1 MFLSSLDFST
11 VSANQLQI
19 IYYQLVTMAL
29 ELTKSNTGTKLVY
42 GTLLRFKIL
51 EDIVLEETEGIARA
65 QKMMREE
72 EEGRKEYP

>member
-1 MFLSSLDFST
+1 
-11 VSANQLQI
+11 
-19 IYYQLVTMAL
+19 MAL